1 MPVALCVGP
10 EGGSWQTFGSKEV
23 VRKAAMEMAMK
34 RRNTGSR
41 QTFGSKEV
49 VRKVAMKRRNTFD
62 GRVLHLLEE
71 EMEVWEE
78 MTTGMHN
85 HFSSFTNNYNLSLMH
100 KHIIHKQGLSSST
113 SFVSNL

>member
-1 MPVALCVGP
+1 M
-10 EGGSWQTFGSKEV
+10 FGSKEV
-23 VRKAAMEMAMK
+23 VRKAAME
-34 RRNTGSR
+34 T
-41 QTFGSKEV
+41 
-49 VRKVAMKRRNTFD
+49 AMKRRNTFD

-78 MTTGMHN
+78 MMTGMHN
-85 HFSSFTNNYNLSLMH
+85 HFSSFTNSYNLSLMH